1 MQSGPKELTVQTWIA
16 GSWHNAARVNFH
28 EPEKGHLGSTT
39 TTYLLDYFIEHA
51 AVDNLAAPVIDER
64 AVSVALP
71 VGEDRWLPTWPA
83 FLMDMLPQGPA
94 RILLAKAIGLNGVLP
109 SSETH
114 LLAYAAGTPVGNLR
128 IAEAV
133 GKAARTFSGRGISL
147 DDVLGRTD
155 AFVDFATALP
165 WEAPASVCLQGEWPK
180 LQLTVA
186 ADGMLYPDQHV
197 SDADAGQRYI
207 VKLARSRDPRDSL
220 ILEIEAIYAEAAA
233 WLGLP
238 IRSGYVAGSGVLM
251 IPRFD
256 RDATDGTV
264 RRGQESLVSAE
275 GIAAFGHLGTH
286 EDYLS
291 LLSGVS
297 SDPAADRLEYVK
309 RDLLNLCLGNDDN
322 HGRNMALGKHDGRVR
337 LSEIF
342 DLAPMRLSGSGVA
355 RSTKWAFMKDLGSD
369 YHPRWDAVAST
380 VARDDAE
387 RDALLVELA
396 AFAERLPAAASSII
410 ARSSDTG
417 AAAHAMSR
425 LEGMVE
431 SVVSAADRIGRDYA
445 LPG

>member
-1 MQSGPKELTVQTWIA
+1 MQSGPTELTVQTWIA
-16 GSWHNAARVNFH
+16 GSWHDAARVSFH
-28 EPEKGHLGSTT
+28 ESEKGHLGSTT
-39 TTYLLDYFIEHA
+39 TTYLLDYFVDHA
-51 AVDNLAAPVIDER
+51 AVDSLVAPVIDER

-94 RILLAKAIGLNGVLP
+94 RILLAKAIGLNGALP

-147 DDVLGRTD
+147 SDVLGRTD

-180 LQLTVA
+180 LQLTMA
-186 ADGMLYPDQHV
+186 ADGMFYPDQHV
-197 SDADAGQRYI
+197 PDADAGQRYI

-220 ILEIEAIYAEAAA
+220 ILEIEALYAEAACG
-233 WLGLP
+233 LGLP
-238 IRSGYVAGSGVLM
+238 IRNGYVAGPGVLM

-256 RDATDGTV
+256 RDAEEGAL
-264 RRGQESLVSAE
+264 RRGQESLVSAA

-286 EDYLS
+286 ESYLS
-291 LLSGVS
+291 LLSVVS

-322 HGRNMALGKHDGRVR
+322 HGRNMALCKHDGRVR

-342 DLAPMRLSGSGVA
+342 DLAPMRLSGGGVA
-355 RSTKWAFMKDLGSD
+355 RSTKWVSMKELGSD
-369 YHPRWDAVAST
+369 YHPCWDAVAST
-380 VARDDAE
+380 VTQDDAE
-387 RDALLVELA
+387 RDAMLVEMA
-396 AFAERLPAAASSII
+396 ALAERLPVAASSII
-410 ARSSDTG
+410 AKSSDTG

-425 LEGMVE
+425 LEGMVK
-431 SVVSAADRIGRDYA
+431 SVVSAADRVGRGYT